1 MAFVT
6 EHVIEWGECDPLG
19 IIFYPN
25 FYRWMDNASWQMFH
39 AAGLTLASFE
49 ERFGIIGTPLVEANC
64 QFRLPGR
71 PGDRLSVE
79 TTIPEWR
86 ERAFRVTHRFT
97 CTDRLVAEGFEVRV
111 PIRADDNPS
120 GIAACGVPEEVRQAL
135 ESVL

>member
-49 ERFGIIGTPLVEANC
+49 ERFAIIGTPLVETGC
-64 QFRLPGR
+64 QFMSPGR
-71 PGDRLSVE
+71 PGDALTVT

-86 ERAFRVTHRFT
+86 GRAFRVEHHFACAERE
-97 CTDRLVAEGFEVRV
+97 VAQGFEVRV
-111 PIRADDNPS
+111 PVRADEGPA
-120 GIAACGVPEEVRQAL
+120 GVAACGVPEEVRKAL
-135 ESVL
+135 ERVL